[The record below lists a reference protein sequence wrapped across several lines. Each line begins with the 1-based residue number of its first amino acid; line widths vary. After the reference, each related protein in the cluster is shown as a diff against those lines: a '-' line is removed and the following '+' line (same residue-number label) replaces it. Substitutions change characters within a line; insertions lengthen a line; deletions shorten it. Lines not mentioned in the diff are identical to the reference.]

1 MALFKKEKP
10 RPAGVARESDLSA
23 DEVFEDCRKAF
34 GKENV
39 QDLVRL
45 RDGYA
50 WLYLDGRRTM
60 LFCVS
65 ENSVRSREPS
75 FDERLDLEISG
86 PSLMKMLARDAVEL
100 SAVSHGMDSDMEPGC
115 DVTYDRV
122 ESLAP
127 EKAENTISMKVK
139 SVKPAVKIKVPT
151 PFFDE
156 VLGFLSDR
164 HRR

>member
-10 RPAGVARESDLSA
+10 RPAGVVRGSDLSA

-127 EKAENTISMKVK
+127 EKAEETISMKVK

-156 VLGFLSDR
+156 VLEFLSDKLLR
-164 HRR
+164 

>member
-10 RPAGVARESDLSA
+10 RPAGVARGSDLSA

-127 EKAENTISMKVK
+127 EKAEETISVKIK
-139 SVKPAVKIKVPT
+139 SVKPAMKIQIPA

-156 VLGFLSDR
+156 VLEFLSDR
-164 HRR
+164 LRR